1 MPYISSIQ
9 GKAMILSGLD
19 EKSVFLGY
27 VLLICIIGIYS
38 LQKVVVVMIKNI
50 KFTLHEIANN

>member
-50 KFTLHEIANN
+50 KLTLHEIANN